1 MKKRLLALGM
11 AIFLAAVPTALVHA
25 ETPDGEIPNDP
36 ENNEIVVEETNQN
49 AETDNRPFISLGKDL
64 SAEQRAYV
72 LSEMGVTEEQLSD
85 YKVIYVSNDME
96 HSYLDSYIDPSII
109 GSYSLSCVMVK
120 PNNEGTGIRV
130 TTKNINYCTIS
141 MYKNALLTAGVKN
154 ADVLVVGPFPIS
166 GTAALIGAWKA
177 YEEMVGTEL
186 NDIAKD
192 TALEEMIVTGEITDN
207 VSDEDKEAVSEL
219 IDYIKVE
226 VIANDLTD
234 SEEIKKVIEKAEQ
247 EFDIALASEQKEALL
262 GVMQKISGLDID
274 PATLLEQAGDLYDK
288 YGSTVL
294 AEAKD
299 AINGI
304 LTEDVKK
311 SLWDSI
317 KGFFKT
323 LFDAV
328 KDYVVK

>member
-1 MKKRLLALGM
+1 M
-11 AIFLAAVPTALVHA
+11 
-25 ETPDGEIPNDP
+25 
-36 ENNEIVVEETNQN
+36 
-49 AETDNRPFISLGKDL
+49 
-64 SAEQRAYV
+64 
-72 LSEMGVTEEQLSD
+72 
-85 YKVIYVSNDME
+85 
-96 HSYLDSYIDPSII
+96 
-109 GSYSLSCVMVK
+109 
-120 PNNEGTGIRV
+120 
-130 TTKNINYCTIS
+130 
-141 MYKNALLTAGVKN
+141 
-154 ADVLVVGPFPIS
+154 LVVGPFPIS